1 MSEYPKD
8 ISNEDLIRRQ
18 RDKIQNLRYQNELL
32 KMSNKTITK
41 MNSDLLEFMK
51 RNNLFELFHK
61 QKDDLNK

>member
-1 MSEYPKD
+1 
-8 ISNEDLIRRQ
+8 
-18 RDKIQNLRYQNELL
+18 
-32 KMSNKTITK
+32 MSNKTITK